1 MYATGLGL
9 LLIALVLFVLGR
21 MASVRTLQLQR
32 SQEVR
37 SEFFRNATILVQDER
52 TPEAYVGLLRL
63 LSRVLVDKRLS
74 WILLRRLVS
83 GKNQAPGQ
91 QRDLTALHPLPAD
104 LRKVWDHLGGCFV
117 LAVTF
122 NNFLIGAFVRRLLLR
137 LVEGC
142 EGDGRGATA
151 VFQDLVTLRSA

>member
-37 SEFFRNATILVQDER
+37 SEFFRSATILVEDER
-52 TPEAYVGLLRL
+52 TPEAYVGLLSL
-63 LSRVLVDKRLS
+63 LSGVLVDKRLS

-83 GKNQAPGQ
+83 SQDQAPRK
-91 QRDLTALHPLPAD
+91 RDLTALHPLPAD

-122 NNFLIGAFVRRLLLR
+122 NNFLIGALVRRLLLR

-142 EGDGRGATA
+142 EEDGRSATA